1 MNTAAADT
9 EARIL
14 TIIHKR
20 GSILLEQ
27 LPSYLPDLT
36 WNQVFLGVDELSRQ
50 DAISLRRRGC
60 DYELRERSPDS
71 QTNRSRAIVRSA
83 PSHVPPLVPVPSAS

>member
-50 DAISLRRRGC
+50 DAISLRRRGF
-60 DYELRERSPDS
+60 DYEVWTTAPPPQCFVERSTAIIMNPATLM
-71 QTNRSRAIVRSA
+71 QSR
-83 PSHVPPLVPVPSAS
+83 